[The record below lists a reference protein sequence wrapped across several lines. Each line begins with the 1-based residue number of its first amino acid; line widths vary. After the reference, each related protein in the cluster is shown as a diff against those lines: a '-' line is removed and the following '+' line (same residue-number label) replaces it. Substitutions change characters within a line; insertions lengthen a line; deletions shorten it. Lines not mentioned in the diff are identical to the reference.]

1 MSEGKDIKAPRGE
14 KIQKVLA
21 REGLGSRREIE
32 GWLAAGRIEVNGR
45 LAKLGDR
52 VVRKDHIAL
61 DSRPVLRTS
70 AAEQAADII
79 IYHKPPGQ
87 LVTRSDPKGRPTIFA
102 HLPAPTAGRWIAIG
116 RLDYQ
121 TAGLLL
127 LTTDGG
133 LANQLMH
140 PSGHMAREYA
150 VRVFGEVTE
159 PMLAQLVR
167 GQQFEDGFARFEEVV
182 DSGGSGINHW
192 YHVVI
197 MSGQNRIVRRLWESV
212 GVQVSRLKRVRFG
225 PIFLPKRLAPGGH
238 AFLTEGEK
246 KQLLSELAA
255 RTASEQEK
263 TNLKG

>member
-1 MSEGKDIKAPRGE
+1 MSEIKDTQAPRGE

-21 REGLGSRREIE
+21 REGLGSRRQIE
-32 GWLAAGRIEVNGR
+32 GWLAAGRIEVNGQP
-45 LAKLGDR
+45 AQLGDR
-52 VVRKDHIAL
+52 VTRKDQLVVDGQPVAL
-61 DSRPVLRTS
+61 SS
-70 AAEQAADII
+70 AAEQVAEII
-79 IYHKPPGQ
+79 VYHKPPGQ
-87 LVTRSDPKGRPTIFA
+87 LVTRSDPKGRPTVFS
-102 HLPAPTAGRWIAIG
+102 HLPALTRGRWIAIG

-127 LTTDGG
+127 LTTDGA

-150 VRVFGEVTE
+150 VRVFGEVTQ

-182 DSGGSGINHW
+182 DSGGTGINHW
-192 YHVVI
+192 YHVAI

-225 PIFLPKRLAPGGH
+225 PIFLPKRLAPG
-238 AFLTEGEK
+238 AYAYLTDGEK
-246 KQLLSELAA
+246 KQLLSALAA
-255 RTASEQEK
+255 RTASDQA
-263 TNLKG
+263 

>member
-1 MSEGKDIKAPRGE
+1 MSEIKDARAPRGE

-32 GWLAAGRIEVNGR
+32 GWLAAGRIQVNGR

-52 VVRKDHIAL
+52 VMRKDHMTV
-61 DSRPVLRTS
+61 DSRPVERAS
-70 AAEQAADII
+70 SAEQTAEII
-79 IYHKPPGQ
+79 VYHKPPGQ
-87 LVTRSDPKGRPTIFA
+87 LVTRSDPKGRPTVFTN
-102 HLPAPTAGRWIAIG
+102 LPPLTTGRWIAIG

-127 LTTDGG
+127 LTTDGT

-182 DSGGSGINHW
+182 DSGGTGINHW

-212 GVQVSRLKRVRFG
+212 GLKVSRLKRVRFG

-238 AFLTEGEK
+238 AVLTEGEK

-255 RTASEQEK
+255 RTVSKQE
-263 TNLKG
+263 